1 MNTKPPT
8 NPNRAQ
14 SEMPPQKTLEEGTVP
29 PVPGRVYSNRGN
41 APLLD
46 LLGKGC
52 NRVLDI
58 GCGAG
63 DNAKLL
69 KAMHPEIDIS
79 GITHSAA
86 EIYIGGGF

>member
-1 MNTKPPT
+1 
-8 NPNRAQ
+8 
-14 SEMPPQKTLEEGTVP
+14 MPSQKTIEGGIAPQVP
-29 PVPGRVYSNRGN
+29 DRVYSNRGN

-52 NRVLDI
+52 KRVLDI

-69 KAMHPEIDIS
+69 KATHPEIDIS

-86 EIYIGGGF
+86 KIYIGGGF